1 MGAEVKSGRCILF
14 CGRPVEEADLLGLT
28 RQPGDLV
35 IGADGGFFTARRL
48 GFSPDLAI
56 GDFDSA
62 PMPEPEANLE
72 VHPAHKDE
80 TDCILGVDA
89 GLARGFTR
97 FIILGGTGGRLD
109 HTVANL
115 QTLRY
120 LCERGARGEL
130 RERDCWARV
139 IQDETL
145 ELRRGAYLGEGAYLS
160 LFAMG
165 GECRVTETGV
175 EYPLED
181 YPLSG
186 AYPLGVSNHIR
197 DTARSTAQ
205 CTLLVMLCRECMSS
219 FSSCERR
226 KRSKKKNGQSEQ

>member
-1 MGAEVKSGRCILF
+1 MGAEVKTGRCILF
-14 CGRPVEEADLLGLT
+14 CGRPVEEADLLGLA

-62 PMPEPEANLE
+62 PMPEAEERLE

-80 TDCILGVDA
+80 TDCVLGVDA
-89 GLARGFTR
+89 GLARGFNE

-115 QTLRY
+115 QTLCY
-120 LCERGARGEL
+120 LCDRGARGEL
-130 RERDCWARV
+130 RDRDGWARV
-139 IQDETL
+139 IRDETL
-145 ELRRGAYLGEGAYLS
+145 ELCRGAFLGEGAYLS

-175 EYPLED
+175 EYPLER

-186 AYPLGVSNHIR
+186 AYPLGVSNHIL
-197 DTARSTAQ
+197 DTARITAQ
-205 CTLLVMLCRECMSS
+205 GTLLVMLCREC
-219 FSSCERR
+219 
-226 KRSKKKNGQSEQ
+226 G